1 MVGMPW
7 VYPNQWVHRFP
18 WDSMDAKNHLQKPN
32 SPPPK
37 VGHWNFLS
45 HPINMSMMIFM
56 IWSKYWAQATRLLA
70 NMTICS
76 NELVGWWHP
85 YGEVGHWKSPQD
97 NW

>member
-1 MVGMPW
+1 MPW

-70 NMTICS
+70 NMTIRS
-76 NELVGWWHP
+76 NELVGLWHP